1 MTVNAAALQTLQQ
14 YRLSS
19 LARFAGIT
27 RAEAHSIGR
36 AGLLDDPSLVAKL
49 RESMANADF
58 NAAFRGTDVGTKL
71 NLVA

>member
-14 YRLSS
+14 YRMSN

-36 AGLLDDPSLVAKL
+36 AGLLEDPAIVAKL
-49 RESMANADF
+49 RESMSDADF
-58 NAAFRGTDVGTKL
+58 TAAFRGTDVGTQL
-71 NLVA
+71 NAVA